1 MKILITRHG
10 QTNHNILEN
19 GDKQINETGFKQI
32 QKLINHIKNENISY
46 IISSPSERCKTTTHL
61 INSELN
67 VTVEY
72 DPLIKEKNNGDFEG
86 KHHSEIDW
94 SKFEESFE
102 LIKPPNGEN
111 LVMVRKRTRLFWK
124 NINEKFKDNDDTI
137 LIVSHGVFLKVF
149 IGDLLNMPL
158 YDSIF
163 RLHIDNC
170 SLTTIDIDGKFKEG
184 YIIESINNHS
194 FI

>member
-19 GDKQINETGFKQI
+19 GDKQINKTGFTQI
-32 QKLINHIKNENISY
+32 QKLINHIKDENISH
-46 IISSPSERCKTTTHL
+46 IISSPSERCKITTHL

-67 VTVEY
+67 ITVEY
-72 DPLIKEKNNGDFEG
+72 NPLIKEKDNGDFEG
-86 KHHSEIDW
+86 KHYSEIDW
-94 SKFEESFE
+94 SKFGKSFE

-111 LVMVRKRTRLFWK
+111 LIMVRKRTRLFWK
-124 NINEKFKDNDDTI
+124 NINERFKDNNDTV

-149 IGDLLNMPL
+149 IGDLLNMSL

-170 SLTTIDIDGKFKEG
+170 SLTTIDINKKFKEG

-194 FI
+194 FL